1 MSEPLVLVGGGLA
14 NALIAHRILRDDPD
28 HPLLVVERGATLG
41 GRHTWSF
48 HDTDLSPAQLDWIE
62 PLVAHAWSCHEL
74 RFPTRRRQLATG
86 YRSVTSDR
94 LHEVVGLELGGR
106 RLRLGA
112 EVEDVAPDRVRLAGG
127 EVIRARAVIDGRGDP
142 GSSHLE
148 VAFQKFVGLF
158 VRLETPHDLAGPVLM
173 DATVEQFDGYRFV
186 YTLPLGEREL
196 LVEDTFY
203 SDSPSLDVERLR
215 AGIRLYAARQGWSV
229 AEVVGEEAG
238 VLPIVLDGDIEA
250 VWAEGPAGVARS
262 GMRAVLFHPTTGYSL
277 PEAVRLADAVA
288 ARRELDGAGLYRL
301 THDRSVELWRRGAF
315 FRLLNRMLYRAA
327 EPSRRVVVFERFYGL
342 SEGLIRRF
350 YSGRLKWTD
359 KARLLT
365 GRPPVPIRRALRCL
379 APIRR
384 PVVERNVEG
393 SEGGT

>member
-1 MSEPLVLVGGGLA
+1 MNEPLVLVGGGLA
-14 NALIAHRILRDDPD
+14 NALIAHRVLRDDPD
-28 HPLLVVERGATLG
+28 HPLLVIERGASLG

-48 HDTDLSPAQLDWIE
+48 HDTDLSPAQLDWVE

-94 LHEVVGLELGGR
+94 LHEVVGLELGDR

-142 GSSHLE
+142 GSGHLE

-203 SDSPSLDVERLR
+203 SDAPTLDLERLR

-250 VWAEGPAGVARS
+250 VWAEGPEGVARS

-301 THDRSVELWRRGAF
+301 SHDRSVELWRRGAF

-327 EPSRRVVVFERFYGL
+327 EPSRRVVIFERFYGL

-350 YSGRLKWTD
+350 YAGRLKWTD
-359 KARLLT
+359 KARLLI
-365 GRPPVPIRRALRCL
+365 GRPPVPILRALRCL
-379 APIRR
+379 VSSRR
-384 PVVERNVEG
+384 PAVERNVDG